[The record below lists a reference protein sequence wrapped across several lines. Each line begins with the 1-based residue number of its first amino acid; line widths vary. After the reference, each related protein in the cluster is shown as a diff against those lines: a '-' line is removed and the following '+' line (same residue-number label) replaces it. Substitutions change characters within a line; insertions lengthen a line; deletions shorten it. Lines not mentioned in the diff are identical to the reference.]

1 MTIVTLKESADAVFR
16 IGLSDGSLFS
26 FKCAYL
32 PPSFQNGFAL
42 EPGQEISSDD
52 ENAYRF
58 AASCYRTEKL
68 ALRLIA
74 RAEQNSRG
82 LARKLEQRKQ
92 EPASVRAVLNHLMEI
107 GILDDQR
114 YAELWVR
121 SRLARLL
128 GTPRRLAAGLA
139 ARGIDRD
146 TADQVLKTA
155 LDTDHELAL
164 LKTYLRKKKLAFDND
179 RGADYRSLRYH
190 LKGEGFSG
198 SVLER
203 LLEEAE

>member
-1 MTIVTLKESADAVFR
+1 LTVVTLKESAGAVFR

-26 FKCAYL
+26 FKSVYL
-32 PPSFQNGFAL
+32 PSSFQNGFAP

-58 AASCYRTEKL
+58 AASCYRAEKL

-92 EPASVRAVLNHLMEI
+92 EPAPVKAVLNCLMET
-107 GILDDQR
+107 GILDDKR

-121 SRLARLL
+121 SRLARLS

-146 TADQVLKTA
+146 TAGQALKAT
-155 LDTDHELAL
+155 LDRDHELAL
-164 LKTYLRKKKLAFDND
+164 LKTYLRKKKLAFDDN
-179 RGADYRSLRYH
+179 RGAEYRSLKYH

-198 SVLER
+198 AVLEC